1 MKMKKIIITSVT
13 LCLIVTVGTT
23 LSKKSPSGRAVEDH
37 AEADRKSLQQ
47 DGELD
52 DGLRQRMQGET
63 AERPAPE
70 TSKVEERLARQQEDF
85 ERNLYGRPGRVFS
98 RAPFYYSREGQTIP
112 QVEDPNLL
120 KILTEMHF
128 ANQHNLQRIQALEGK
143 VRLLEERLA
152 KLEANEKKNFYQR
165 KRLGNQLKSLQE
177 KRY

>member
-1 MKMKKIIITSVT
+1 MKKIIITSVS

-23 LSKKSPSGRAVEDH
+23 LSKKSPSGQAAEDH
-37 AEADRKSLQQ
+37 AEAGRKSLKQ
-47 DGELD
+47 DGWLN
-52 DGLRQRMQGET
+52 DGLRQRMQQGTTEQ
-63 AERPAPE
+63 PATE

-85 ERNLYGRPGRVFS
+85 ERNLYGRPGSVFS
-98 RAPFYYSREGQTIP
+98 RAPFYYSREEQTTP
-112 QVEDPNLL
+112 QIEDPNLL

-165 KRLGNQLKSLQE
+165 KRLENELKTLRE
-177 KRY
+177 RRY